1 MQSYGAND
9 STYAILFRVNTMA
22 NTFYQNEPALVSYV
36 VGGEYNLQEIGYAKG
51 ACAAILSA
59 FQRNVTPSVLVM
71 LDSPVQ
77 QELDALSSNGVKKLG
92 LYTNKNG
99 AILLMLKA
107 GQLEFDMPFNANRI
121 PLDQYTDYHAEI
133 INDESRLLLNL
144 MVVDSA
150 TNKICLINTFTLP
163 LKVSKDLFVAVNYQR
178 SLGSATHIENEINA
192 VINQYSVKDLL
203 KSVELLKIK

>member
-1 MQSYGAND
+1 M
-9 STYAILFRVNTMA
+9 NT
-22 NTFYQNEPALVSYV
+22 TKLVSYV
-36 VGGEYNLQEIGYAKG
+36 VGGEYNIQEIGYAKG
-51 ACAAILSA
+51 TCAAVLSA
-59 FQRNVTPSVLVM
+59 FQHNVTPSVLVM

-77 QELDALSSNGVKKLG
+77 QELDALSGNGTKKLG
-92 LYTNKNG
+92 LYTDKNG

-121 PLDQYTDYHAEI
+121 PFDQYTDYRSEI
-133 INDESRLLLNL
+133 INGESRLLLN
-144 MVVDSA
+144 MIVVDSA

-178 SLGSATHIENEINA
+178 SLGSAIQIESAIND
-192 VINQYSVKDLL
+192 VINKYSVKDLL

>member
-1 MQSYGAND
+1 
-9 STYAILFRVNTMA
+9 MA
-22 NTFYQNEPALVSYV
+22 NTVDQKEPELVGYV

-51 ACAAILSA
+51 TCAAILSA

-71 LDSPVQ
+71 LDSPTQ
-77 QELDALSSNGVKKLG
+77 QELDALSSNGSKKLG
-92 LYTNKNG
+92 LYTNKAG

-121 PLDQYTDYHAEI
+121 PFDQYTDYRAEN
-133 INDESRLLLNL
+133 INDESRLLLN
-144 MVVDSA
+144 MIVVDSA

-178 SLGSATHIENEINA
+178 SLSSATHVENEINA